1 MKINRVK
8 QDNRKKSFR
17 KDSIFLNIYYFF
29 CFYRYIFFLIIGI
42 AISAF
47 IFLFVIDF
55 IAPKT
60 LKNLDTKA
68 TLELFEQLQEANR
81 HQEAIILMEYK
92 GDIINGTPLEIEYK
106 SKLSDSYIHVG
117 DYSKAEKMLLDVWT
131 NSQKYLAKYLGNEKP
146 ILCKCKVCGNEW
158 NTLPKVLI
166 TNGSGCPVCGKKK
179 SIQAETKTKEQ
190 FVKEMKIV
198 NKDIEIVGD
207 YVNTHTKI
215 KCFCKVCHTT
225 WYGYPAN
232 LLNRS
237 TGCPRCNMSI
247 GEKALLDTLNE
258 LGIVYTS
265 QYCINDGKHRKPL
278 RIDAF
283 DKENNIAFEFNGEQ
297 HYYPVDFAGRGTEWA
312 ENQFNLTIERDKA
325 KEQYCLDNGIH
336 LIIVPYWEK
345 RNIKNFLINKIKELN
360 LKIA

>member
-1 MKINRVK
+1 MSNQFKNKYTEKDYKDKCKELNLSYVGYHK
-8 QDNRKKSFR
+8 GPAKK
-17 KDSIFLNIYYFF
+17 
-29 CFYRYIFFLIIGI
+29 GTM
-42 AISAF
+42 
-47 IFLFVIDF
+47 IDF
-55 IAPKT
+55 ICNKHKEKGIQSKDWSHFKNYKIGCTYCSGRGKT
-60 LKNLDTKA
+60 NEDIEKEIKDENV
-68 TLELFEQLQEANR
+68 
-81 HQEAIILMEYK
+81 IL
-92 GDIINGTPLEIEYK
+92 
-106 SKLSDSYIHVG
+106 LS
-117 DYSKAEKMLLDVWT
+117 
-131 NSQKYLAKYLGNEKP
+131 KYLGNEKP

-166 TNGSGCPVCGKKK
+166 TNRSGCPVCGKKK
-179 SIQAETKTKEQ
+179 SIQAETKTKDQ
-190 FVKEMKIV
+190 FVNEMQIV

-215 KCFCKVCHTT
+215 KCFCKICHTT

-237 TGCPRCNMSI
+237 TGCPGCNMSI
-247 GEKALLDTLNE
+247 GEKTLLDALDE

-265 QYCINDGKHRKPL
+265 QYCIHDGKHRKPL

-283 DKENNIAFEFNGEQ
+283 NKENNIAFEFNGEQ
-297 HYYPVDFAGRGTEWA
+297 HYYPVDFAGKGTEWA

-325 KEQYCLDNGIH
+325 KEQYCIDNGMH